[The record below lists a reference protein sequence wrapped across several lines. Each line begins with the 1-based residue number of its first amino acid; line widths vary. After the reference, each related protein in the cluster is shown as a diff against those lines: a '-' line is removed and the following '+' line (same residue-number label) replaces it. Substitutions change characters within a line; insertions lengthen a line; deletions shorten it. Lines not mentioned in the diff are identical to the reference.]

1 MERPQTVNP
10 DPCHK
15 LLSCRLVLLVY
26 KQGFMSTSP
35 PPPQR
40 HWTIL
45 SQKVVYPGRPWLE
58 VTQDE
63 VLLPSGRTIPDFHA
77 IWMSDYAILF
87 AETDD
92 GQVLLGRVYK
102 QGVGQVTLTFPG
114 GAVDANEDVITA
126 AKRELLEET
135 GYAAREWTVKAK
147 MVVHANY
154 GCGHAH
160 FVHAK
165 GLTKVQEPP
174 HDDTEE
180 LVVEFHPRA
189 ALRGLLE
196 RGEIEVMD
204 CAAMLGVMGV

>member
-1 MERPQTVNP
+1 
-10 DPCHK
+10 
-15 LLSCRLVLLVY
+15 LVVI
-26 KQGFMSTSP
+26 QE
-35 PPPQR
+35 QVR
-40 HWTIL
+40 
-45 SQKVVYPGRPWLE
+45 
-58 VTQDE
+58 
-63 VLLPSGRTIPDFHA
+63 LPSGQTIPDFHH
-77 IWMSDYAILF
+77 IWLPDYVIMF

-92 GQVLLGRVYK
+92 GQVLMGRLYK
-102 QGVGQVTLTFPG
+102 HGAADETLIFPG
-114 GAVDANEDVITA
+114 CAVDADEDVVTA
-126 AKRELLEET
+126 AQRELLEET
-135 GYAAREWTVKAK
+135 GYAARDWTVKAK

-180 LVVEFHPRA
+180 LTVEFYPRST
-189 ALRGLLE
+189 LRGLLE

>member
-1 MERPQTVNP
+1 MS
-10 DPCHK
+10 DPIATHSK
-15 LLSCRLVLLVY
+15 L
-26 KQGFMSTSP
+26 
-35 PPPQR
+35 
-40 HWTIL
+40 HWTTL

-102 QGVGQVTLTFPG
+102 QGVGRVTLTFPG

-204 CAAMLGVMGV
+204 CAAMLGVIGV

>member
-1 MERPQTVNP
+1 MTAQ
-10 DPCHK
+10 
-15 LLSCRLVLLVY
+15 
-26 KQGFMSTSP
+26 P
-35 PPPQR
+35 PSHSR
-40 HWTIL
+40 HWTTL
-45 SQKVVYPGRPWLE
+45 SRKVVYPGRPWLE
-58 VTQDE
+58 VRQEE
-63 VLLPSGRTIPDFHA
+63 VRLPSGRTIPDFHH
-77 IWMSDYAILF
+77 IWLPDYVIMF

-92 GQVLLGRVYK
+92 GQVLLGRLYK
-102 QGVGQVTLTFPG
+102 QGAGTETLIFPG
-114 GAVDANEDVITA
+114 GAMDKDEDALTS

-135 GYAAREWTVKAK
+135 GYAAREWSVKAK

-180 LVVEFHPRA
+180 LTVEFYPRS

-196 RGEIEVMD
+196 RGEIVVMD
-204 CAAMLGVMGV
+204 CAAMLGVMGG

>member
-1 MERPQTVNP
+1 MS
-10 DPCHK
+10 DPIATPSK
-15 LLSCRLVLLVY
+15 
-26 KQGFMSTSP
+26 
-35 PPPQR
+35 R

-114 GAVDANEDVITA
+114 GAVDEDEDVITA

-135 GYAAREWTVKAK
+135 GYTAREWTVKAK

-180 LVVEFHPRA
+180 LTVEFYPRS

-196 RGEIEVMD
+196 RGEIVVMD

>member
-1 MERPQTVNP
+1 MN
-10 DPCHK
+10 
-15 LLSCRLVLLVY
+15 
-26 KQGFMSTSP
+26 P
-35 PPPQR
+35 PPTANSR
-40 HWTIL
+40 HWTTL
-45 SQKVVYPGRPWLE
+45 SQKVVYLGRPFLE
-58 VTQDE
+58 VRQDE
-63 VLLPSGRTIPDFHA
+63 VRLPSGRTIPDFHG
-77 IWMSDYAILF
+77 IWMPDYVALF

-92 GQVLLGRVYK
+92 GQVLLGRLYK
-102 QGVGQVTLTFPG
+102 QGTGSETLIFPG
-114 GAVDANEDVITA
+114 GVIDQGEEALTA

-147 MVVHANY
+147 MVVHGNY

-196 RGEIEVMD
+196 QGEIEVMD